1 MFEDPGPGVQ
11 HGVDDNKKVHTMTT
25 ALIAIDNCPES
36 DDVMASAQC
45 LLEPDTRF
53 IVVSVVSPVYVSPIA
68 PETMMVMPD
77 ASALRQ
83 EAQQMVQEAGSHL
96 DETPTT
102 EALVGDPVDAI
113 CASAR
118 EHAVD
123 VIVIGSHDRGWFSRA
138 LDPPLRD
145 RLVREAPCP
154 VLVVRHSRDEAHSAD
169 SALPAPA
176 AISR

>member
-1 MFEDPGPGVQ
+1 
-11 HGVDDNKKVHTMTT
+11 MTT
-25 ALIAIDNCPES
+25 ALIAIDDCPES
-36 DDVMASAQC
+36 DDVMASAQR

-53 IVVSVVSPVYVSPIA
+53 IVVSVVSPVYISSIA
-68 PETMMVMPD
+68 PEAMMVMPD
-77 ASALRQ
+77 VSELRD
-83 EAQQMVQEAGSHL
+83 EAERLVQEAGSHL

-118 EHAVD
+118 EHGAD
-123 VIVIGSHDRGWFSRA
+123 VIVIGSHDRGWFSRV

-154 VLVVRHSRDEAHSAD
+154 VLVVRHDRSEHGA
-169 SALPAPA
+169 APTA
-176 AISR
+176 